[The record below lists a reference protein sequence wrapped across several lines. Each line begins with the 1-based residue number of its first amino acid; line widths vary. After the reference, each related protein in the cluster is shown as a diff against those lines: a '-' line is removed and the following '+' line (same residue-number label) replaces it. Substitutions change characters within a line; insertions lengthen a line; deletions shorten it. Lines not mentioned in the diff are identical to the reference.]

1 MLGALV
7 PVVPAA
13 APGGGAVLP
22 RDGDGALAEPVRQA
36 SRVTNPSREAK
47 GNLPNFASGLSN
59 T

>member
-22 RDGDGALAEPVRQA
+22 RDGDGALAAVRQA

-47 GNLPNFASGLSN
+47 GNLTNYASGLSN